1 MKIGIVHLSFKIL
14 GGAELCTLCLVDALK
29 KTKHLITLYTIDPPD
44 IQETENFKIIS
55 SPQKKSR
62 FFSAYQKYD
71 GGRKNLYKKASNEDV
86 LVIIGGGFMYNKNE
100 VANIVFYCHAP
111 LHDKIKFKNKK
122 FRVWGKIHM
131 KKAQIDIKNRLLDVN
146 NPKVRLLTN
155 SEYNKRNLM
164 KIFEKD
170 CKVVYPPVKIEK
182 FLMNFDHVKNK
193 KVITLCRIDPTKNLN
208 FALDVIIK
216 TKVKYQLSGYA
227 KTEDQIK
234 LYQNLN
240 NMIKGHENIVLTQ
253 NLTENEKENLLASS
267 KVYFHTAEETFG
279 ITVVEAI
286 ASGCIPIVPNNSAH
300 PETVPFPELR
310 FENKSD
316 AVEKLKKAIDGE
328 YDYLRPEL
336 KKHVV
341 QFSEKKF
348 QEQMIREIERKI
360 N

>member
-1 MKIGIVHLSFKIL
+1 LKIGIVHTPFKVL
-14 GGAELCTLCLVDALK
+14 GGAQRTTLSLIEALER
-29 KTKHLITLYTIDPPD
+29 TEHFTTLYTMDSPAIK
-44 IQETENFKIIS
+44 ETKNFKIIS
-55 SPQKKSR
+55 TPQEKPRFSSP
-62 FFSAYQKYD
+62 YQKYD
-71 GGRKNLYKKASNEDV
+71 NGRKNLYKKVSNEDV
-86 LVIIGGGFMYNKNE
+86 LVIIGSGFMYEKNE
-100 VANIVFYCHAP
+100 VANVVFYCHAP
-111 LHDKIKFKNKK
+111 LFDQINKINKK
-122 FRVWGKIHM
+122 FSVWGKIRM
-131 KKAQIDIKNRLLDVN
+131 KKVQTDLKNRLLDVN
-146 NPKVRLLTN
+146 NPKVKLLTN
-155 SEYNKRNLM
+155 SEYNKKNLM

-170 CKVVYPPVKIEK
+170 CKVVFPPVKIEK

-193 KVITLCRIDPTKNLN
+193 KVITVCRIDPTKNLN

-216 TKVKYQLSGYA
+216 TKVKYQLVGYA
-227 KTEDQIK
+227 ITEDQIK

-240 NMIKGHENIVLTQ
+240 NMIKGHENIILTQ

-267 KVYFHTAEETFG
+267 KVYFHTAKEEFG

-360 N
+360 